1 MKYEINP
8 LKQIREYLEVVK
20 PLTLL
25 QDYAKIKYDQYKE
38 FKVNYLPKPFRGSY
52 DGPLK

>member
-8 LKQIREYLEVVK
+8 LKQIREYVQVVK
-20 PLTLL
+20 PLNLL
-25 QDYAKIKYDQYKE
+25 Q
-38 FKVNYLPKPFRGSY
+38 NYLKLNYEKYREPKTKYKWEPLKGSY